1 MRCLVWRQLKKP
13 STRSKMLQ
21 RASLNKDRAMMSAYN
36 SHGAWL
42 SSGASHLNQ
51 AIKTAWFRGM
61 GLISLV
67 EKQRQ
72 FQR

>member
-1 MRCLVWRQLKKP
+1 
-13 STRSKMLQ
+13 
-21 RASLNKDRAMMSAYN
+21 MMSAYN
-36 SHGAWL
+36 SHGAWW